1 MDEDVTI
8 GPLINED
15 GVKKVVNQLKD
26 AESKGAKLSRSLDE
40 AQEMGGNFLKPVV
53 VSNANQDMLAMQEET
68 FGPIVPVATY
78 SDLEDAIQMANDTQ
92 FGLALTSSQMIIVLA
107 SICITHLIMVSL
119 VGMMAVHRT
128 HAPFGGMKESGY
140 GREGGTEVSN
150 HT

>member
-40 AQEMGGNFLKPVV
+40 AQEMGNFLKPVV

-68 FGPIVPVATY
+68 FGPIVPIATY

-107 SICITHLIMVSL
+107 SIYITHLIMVSL
-119 VGMMAVHRT
+119 VGMMAVHQRSRT
-128 HAPFGGMKESGY
+128 IWRYERKWLWS
-140 GREGGTEVSN
+140 
-150 HT
+150 